1 MLSVKHR
8 RLTLLLGAPTLTR
21 MRCPFCSHH
30 DDRVLDTRIQKDG
43 SIRRRRECLDCK
55 SRFTTVETLVVNY
68 PAVVKKDGR
77 REAFLREKILKGLQA
92 SCQKRPVSL
101 STLDAIVDRIA
112 SWLINRGD
120 SEIPARLIGKKVMA
134 ELKQVD
140 DVAYVRFS
148 SVYRNFKD
156 VQEFVDS
163 LEDSELQEF
172 VDARDP
178 QLPLTPQNN

>member
-1 MLSVKHR
+1 M
-8 RLTLLLGAPTLTR
+8 
-21 MRCPFCSHH
+21 
-30 DDRVLDTRIQKDG
+30 
-43 SIRRRRECLDCK
+43 
-55 SRFTTVETLVVNY
+55 
-68 PAVVKKDGR
+68 
-77 REAFLREKILKGLQA
+77 
-92 SCQKRPVSL
+92 
-101 STLDAIVDRIA
+101 DAIVDRIA

-172 VDARDP
+172 VDVKDP
-178 QLPLTPQNN
+178 QLPITPQNN